1 MVWKVKMETTDKV
14 RTWTD
19 QKIKTQFLDVDI
31 TIEIKDKK
39 CVILLDGKSENV
51 ERAFYIV
58 WEVLFLYDG
67 YFYKPSAFIIDGE
80 EKEVDSLIKVAFYQ
94 SGRHLSLIHI

>member
-31 TIEIKDKK
+31 TIEI
-39 CVILLDGKSENV
+39 
-51 ERAFYIV
+51 
-58 WEVLFLYDG
+58 
-67 YFYKPSAFIIDGE
+67 
-80 EKEVDSLIKVAFYQ
+80 
-94 SGRHLSLIHI
+94 